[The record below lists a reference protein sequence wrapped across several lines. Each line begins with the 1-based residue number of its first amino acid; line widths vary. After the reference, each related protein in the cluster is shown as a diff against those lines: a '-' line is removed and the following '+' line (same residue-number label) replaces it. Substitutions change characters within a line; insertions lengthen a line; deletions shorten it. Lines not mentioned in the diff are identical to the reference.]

1 MITNITLEN
10 FKCFRQVS
18 INPKLLTVLIG
29 PNGTGKSSILQALL
43 LLKQSVGADKINLKG
58 KFVNF
63 GEPRD
68 LLPGFLTEDP
78 IVRLAFQAKENGKSV
93 ECNARLSALLE
104 PMPQSILPPTFSAN
118 AVPLKKLQFVQA
130 ARGFVKPSY
139 PLGLEPFEEISL
151 NVGLSNLEEQLATN
165 LVYSTPMERLS
176 VLIEKVTETG
186 LSTKMVPGRAVEIKS
201 LASTGS
207 VNIVGEGFGANALI
221 LLFHQLLTAQN
232 GATVL
237 IEEPEIHLH
246 PKAQADLA
254 EVLAETAKAEDK
266 QIIMTTHSEHLLSR
280 LLTLVAEK
288 KLYTKELAIYSFEKD
303 EKGECSATEIEVT
316 ELGQVTGGLT
326 GFFDANLDE
335 MDRYIRALQAK
346 A

>member
-18 INPKLLTVLIG
+18 INPKRLTVLIG

-43 LLKQSVGADKINLKG
+43 LLKQSTSGTSINYRGEFFNLRNSRELDANFAPESVVRLNVEGRADGRCVRFSAPLHPNPLPGSVDDSEGNLWELG
-58 KFVNF
+58 SLLGPLKFVSAF
-63 GEPRD
+63 RG
-68 LLPGFLTEDP
+68 L
-78 IVRLAFQAKENGKSV
+78 VRPV
-93 ECNARLSALLE
+93 H
-104 PMPQSILPPTFSAN
+104 
-118 AVPLKKLQFVQA
+118 
-130 ARGFVKPSY
+130 
-139 PLGLEPFEEISL
+139 PLGHKYEEHIPL
-151 NVGLSNLEEQLATN
+151 DQGLDAYESQLATN
-165 LVYSTPMERLS
+165 LGYRRPMEEALS
-176 VLIEKVTETG
+176 TLLKKVTGTG
-186 LSTKMVPGRAVEIKS
+186 LRAETVPPQSVEIKS
-201 LASTGS
+201 LSPSGP
-207 VNIVGEGFGANALI
+207 VNVVWEGFGANALI
-221 LLFHQLLTAQN
+221 QLLLQLITADK

-254 EVLAETAKAEDK
+254 EVLADTALAEDK

-288 KLYTKELAIYSFEKD
+288 RLSPEELAIYSFEKD

-335 MDRYIRALQAK
+335 MDRYIKALQTK